1 LAGASQ
7 LESATAALTATVA
20 LVVLAYRLGSGQPA
34 TTALGAAFAVLLV
47 AVPAALHLAT
57 GLPRLVGTERANR
70 LGVLVSGPDAFPAA
84 RQIRTVVVAGSGL
97 LTRGELG
104 VHAVHTVD
112 GASQADLLRLAG
124 AVARESGR
132 PVDRAIAAATTR
144 LPGVSDFDPVADL
157 GARGVVAEVVGS
169 PGEEQRVI
177 AHAVL
182 VGDVELLAAHD
193 IDLPAVPATAGCTP
207 VAVAW
212 DGVARGVLDV
222 GPDVTPARAAALHR
236 LRALGLRPV
245 LVAAEEA
252 PVAQAVAARA
262 GLAAD
267 AVLAGVAPQDAA
279 ALVRGLGP
287 GVAVVADPEQY
298 EAALD
303 VADLAVHAGRAT
315 TTTRPALTLVRGD
328 LAAAVDAVRL
338 ARHTAAVVR
347 ANLVGSL
354 ACVAALLP
362 VTAAGVVGPSLSAT
376 ATAAGAAVLAV
387 NSLRRQRHTS
397 TGG

>member
-1 LAGASQ
+1 MAGASQ
-7 LESATAALTATVA
+7 LESGAAALTGTAA

-34 TTALGAAFAVLLV
+34 AVALGAAFAVLLV
-47 AVPAALHLAT
+47 AVPAALRLAT

-70 LGVLVSGPDAFPAA
+70 LGVLVSGPDAFAAA
-84 RQIRTVVVAGSGL
+84 RQIRTVVIAGSDLVTG
-97 LTRGELG
+97 GELG
-104 VHAVHTVD
+104 VHAVHAVD
-112 GASQADLLRLAG
+112 GASHADVLRIAG

-132 PVDRAIAAATTR
+132 PVDRAIAAATPR

-157 GARGVVAEVVGS
+157 GARGVVAEVVGAS
-169 PGEEQRVI
+169 GEEQRVI

-182 VGDVELLAAHD
+182 VGDAELLAAHD

-222 GPDVTPARAAALHR
+222 GPDVAAARAAAVHR

-245 LVAAEEA
+245 LLTAEEA

-262 GLAAD
+262 GLAPD
-267 AVLAGVAPQDAA
+267 AVLAGVAPQHAA
-279 ALVRGLGP
+279 PLVRELGP
-287 GVAVVADPEQY
+287 GVAVIADPERY

-303 VADLAVHAGRAT
+303 AAGIAVRRCAT
-315 TTTRPALTLVRGD
+315 TATRPALTLVRGD
-328 LAAAVDAVRL
+328 LAAAVDAIRL
-338 ARHTAAVVR
+338 ARHTAAVIR
-347 ANLVGSL
+347 TNLAWSL

-362 VTAAGVVGPSLSAT
+362 VTAAGLLGPSLSAA

-387 NSLRRQRHTS
+387 NSLRCERHTS